1 MSTEAK
7 EAPAAAAAPAGGGG
21 IKAML
26 PLILNLVLMPA
37 VAFALT
43 QFVLLPKLKVPAPA
57 AHGAAA
63 EGEEAHATEDDGG
76 HGGGE
81 GAEAKEDAHGGA
93 AKEESGHGGSGGD
106 AHGGGGGGKAA
117 KGGKAPV
124 PLSSKILVNVSG
136 TMGSRF
142 LQANISVVGS
152 KKNLASLIEEFDAQL
167 RDAASS
173 VLAAKTLADL
183 EKTGSRNLIKAEL
196 VGAFNHVLGQGSV
209 TDVFLTDFAVQ

>member
-1 MSTEAK
+1 MSSEAK

-43 QFVLLPKLKVPAPA
+43 QFVLLPKLKAPAPA
-57 AHGAAA
+57 AHGAPA
-63 EGEEAHATEDDGG
+63 EGEDAHATEDDGG
-76 HGGGE
+76 HGGTE
-81 GAEAKEDAHGGA
+81 EASAKEEGHGA
-93 AKEESGHGGSGGD
+93 AAPKEESGHGGGG
-106 AHGGGGGGKAA
+106 AGGKAA
-117 KGGKAPV
+117 KSAKAPV

-152 KKNLASLIEEFDAQL
+152 KKNLATLVEEFDAQL

-173 VLAAKTLADL
+173 VLSAKTLADL

>member
-43 QFVLLPKLKVPAPA
+43 QFVLLPKLKAPAPA
-57 AHGAAA
+57 AHGAPA
-63 EGEEAHATEDDGG
+63 EGEDAHATEDDGG
-76 HGGGE
+76 HGAAE
-81 GAEAKEDAHGGA
+81 DSHGAKDDGHGAPKEDAHGG
-93 AKEESGHGGSGGD
+93 GGGD
-106 AHGGGGGGKAA
+106 AHGGGGKAA
-117 KGGKAPV
+117 KSAKAPV

-142 LQANISVVGS
+142 LQANISVVGA
-152 KKNLASLIEEFDAQL
+152 KKNLSSLVEEFDAQL

>member
-43 QFVLLPKLKVPAPA
+43 QFVLLPKLKAPAPA
-57 AHGAAA
+57 AHGAPA
-63 EGEEAHATEDDGG
+63 EGEDAHATEDDGG
-76 HGGGE
+76 HGAAE
-81 GAEAKEDAHGGA
+81 DSHGAKDDGHGAPKEDAHGG
-93 AKEESGHGGSGGD
+93 GGGD
-106 AHGGGGGGKAA
+106 AHGGGGKAA
-117 KGGKAPV
+117 KSAKAPV

-142 LQANISVVGS
+142 LQANISVVGA
-152 KKNLASLIEEFDAQL
+152 KKNLSSLVEEFDAQL
-167 RDAASS
+167 RDTASS

>member
-7 EAPAAAAAPAGGGG
+7 EAPAAAAPAAGGG

-43 QFVLLPKLKVPAPA
+43 QFVLLPKLKAPAPA
-57 AHGAAA
+57 AHGAGA
-63 EGEEAHATEDDGG
+63 EGEDAHAPEDDGG
-76 HGGGE
+76 HGATE
-81 GAEAKEDAHGGA
+81 DSHGAKDDGHGA
-93 AKEESGHGGSGGD
+93 AKDDGHGGGGD
-106 AHGGGGGGKAA
+106 AHGGGGKSA

-124 PLSSKILVNVSG
+124 SLSSKILVNVSG

-142 LQANISVVGS
+142 LQANISVIGA
-152 KKNLASLIEEFDAQL
+152 KKNLASMVEEFDAQL

-183 EKTGSRNLIKAEL
+183 EKNGSRNLIKAEL
-196 VGAFNHVLGQGSV
+196 VGAFNLVLGQGAV

>member
-43 QFVLLPKLKVPAPA
+43 QFVLLPKLKAPAPA
-57 AHGAAA
+57 AHGAPG
-63 EGEEAHATEDDGG
+63 EGEDAHATEDDGG
-76 HGGGE
+76 HGAAE
-81 GAEAKEDAHGGA
+81 DSHGAKDDGHGA
-93 AKEESGHGGSGGD
+93 AKDDGHGGGGGD
-106 AHGGGGGGKAA
+106 AHGGGGGGKPA

-142 LQANISVVGS
+142 LQANISLVGS
-152 KKNLASLIEEFDAQL
+152 KKNLSSLVEEFDAQL